1 MCAEQ
6 GVHVGAATAFDADL
20 PLQCL
25 DKLLLCVC
33 SSEGIVSVCLDFMLY
48 SGQENKV

>member
-25 DKLLLCVC
+25 DKLLCVFFGGHC
-33 SSEGIVSVCLDFMLY
+33 FCVFGFYAVFGSR
-48 SGQENKV
+48 K